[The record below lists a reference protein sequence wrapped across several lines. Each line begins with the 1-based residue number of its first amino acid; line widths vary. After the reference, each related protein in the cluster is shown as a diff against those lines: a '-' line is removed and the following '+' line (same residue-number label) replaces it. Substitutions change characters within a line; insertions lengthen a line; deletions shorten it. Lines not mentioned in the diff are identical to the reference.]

1 MADSGI
7 AKIADTLRNQNSG
20 GFRMAQPT
28 QPPVQNITVVQQGS
42 QSVQTG
48 TTDGDKQIVR
58 ALTDIYSIL
67 QTQLSFER
75 QAHQDDKLKQSLVP
89 KEFQTDSSAIREYQI
104 FASID
109 ENIKKLLDKN
119 FRGESSGLGDIAGT
133 AAGIMGLGKAL
144 KSIIPILGTFG
155 SILAGYSGVSGGLAG
170 SVTAGAL
177 TGGIPGAIAGGLG
190 WAGGRIAGREKDSDP
205 RLGKWDDVGKPGSK
219 IRTSVDEG
227 TKALLDRI
235 TQGEGTSDERAK
247 KSGFE
252 SGYDVP
258 YGFGKYGKP
267 EKPLSEMTV
276 GEVKEFQKKQIAA
289 TRGKIPGTNQ
299 GTGAVGKYQVV
310 QGTLAAQQKEL
321 GFSDEDKFTP
331 ELQDKIG
338 RSLLEGRGY
347 SKFRSGKMSEKD
359 FQTSLSKEWASIAD
373 PNTGKS
379 RFGQSTGTSSEQIS
393 KAMAFSKEHREEQP
407 KEEQPKEGESTTRLV
422 ENQDS
427 EPSTWSKIK
436 SWATKPLWG
445 EDSEEPSKMATK
457 ESQVPEGGKYQE
469 EESEMEESDEPILTE
484 QGQKQTKESSESS
497 DGGYTDYFQ
506 QMVSLLSTIAEKVG
520 GDKKKKEDGEE
531 EDEEEETSE
540 TAQREDQTQEESQLT
555 AKKESSAPQQQASPN
570 LVNLGVTPMTQQSMN
585 PMGALQG
592 VLSTAQQGMM
602 MGQMFGGMGRGG
614 MGGIGGA
621 MSGIG
626 MAGSAIG
633 SAGSILGALGQTSP
647 MLSGAGNNMGSIMG
661 TLGSASGIMSGI
673 QGIQNMG
680 RGGMG
685 GGMGVAQGALGMG
698 QSVLGSVQGLGQ
710 GIGNAFGG
718 LFGPTQSKVGT
729 IVDGKPVYGENQINK
744 SMSTKPGEEVSPN
757 KNKVGQSLNVNDQ
770 TKQISEFDRKMNDP
784 NQPIDTRSD
793 QQRITDGI
801 DSVSKAE
808 QEIKANQNKV
818 GQSLTSEGIDAVSK
832 AEQEIKANQNKVGQ
846 SLPSSPNV
854 SSLGAGSDSAA
865 INAKYSMFQETPSTG
880 AKLEGLTTTVAS
892 AKEERMVP
900 QESQPTIINNG
911 GGGQS
916 QPAAGGTGTPSPDGV
931 MGIDIGVRT
940 DEPTLLRAQYGSIRT
955 V

>member
-20 GFRMAQPT
+20 GFRMAQPA

-67 QTQLSFER
+67 QTQLNFER
-75 QAHQDDKLKQSLVP
+75 QAHQEDNLKQALVP
-89 KEFQTDSSAIREYQI
+89 KEFQTEMDSSAIRESK
-104 FASID
+104 ALSSID
-109 ENIKKLLDKN
+109 ENIKKLLDKD
-119 FRGESSGLGDIAGT
+119 FRGSSSGLGDVAGA
-133 AAGIMGLGKAL
+133 AAGMMGLGKAL

-155 SILAGYSGVSGGLAG
+155 TVLAGYSGVSGGFAG
-170 SVTAGAL
+170 SVAAGAL
-177 TGGIPGAIAGGLG
+177 RGGIPGAIVGGLG
-190 WAGGRIAGREKDSDP
+190 WAGGRIAGRKKDSDP

-219 IRTSVDEG
+219 IRTSVDDG
-227 TKALLDRI
+227 TKVLLDRI

-267 EKPLSEMTV
+267 EKPLSQMTV

-310 QGTLAAQQKEL
+310 QGTLAAQQKKL

-347 SKFRSGKMSEKD
+347 SKFRSGEISGKK
-359 FQTSLSKEWASIAD
+359 FQSNLSQEWASIAD
-373 PNTGKS
+373 PNTGRS
-379 RFGQSTGTSSEQIS
+379 RYGQSTGTSSEQIS
-393 KAMAFSKEHREEQP
+393 QAIAFSKEHREEQP
-407 KEEQPKEGESTTRLV
+407 KEQQPKEGESVTRLATAAEA
-422 ENQDS
+422 ENTNS
-427 EPSTWSKIK
+427 EPSTWSKLK
-436 SWATKPLWG
+436 TWATKPLWG
-445 EDSEEPSKMATK
+445 DGSEEPVKTATK
-457 ESQVPEGGKYQE
+457 ESQVPEGGKYAE
-469 EESEMEESDEPILTE
+469 EESEMEESNEPILTE
-484 QGQKQTKESSESS
+484 DGQAQKLTKESS
-497 DGGYTDYFQ
+497 DGGYNDYFQ

-520 GDKKKKEDGEE
+520 GDKKEENTEE

-540 TAQREDQTQEESQLT
+540 TAQREDGTQQEPQLT
-555 AKKESSAPQQQASPN
+555 AKKESSATQQQASPN

-602 MGQMFGGMGRGG
+602 MGQMFGGMGGGGMGGGG

-647 MLSGAGNNMGSIMG
+647 MLSGAGNPMGSIMG
-661 TLGSASGIMSGI
+661 TLGSTSGIMSGI

-685 GGMGVAQGALGMG
+685 GGMGVTQGILGMG

-744 SMSTKPGEEVSPN
+744 SMSTKPVEEVSPN
-757 KNKVGQSLNVNDQ
+757 KNKVGQSLNIDAQV
-770 TKQISEFDRKMNDP
+770 KQISEIDRKMNDP

-793 QQRITDGI
+793 QQRVT
-801 DSVSKAE
+801 
-808 QEIKANQNKV
+808 
-818 GQSLTSEGIDAVSK
+818 EGIDAVSK

-846 SLPSSPNV
+846 SLTSSPNV
-854 SSLGAGSDSAA
+854 SSLGAGSDSSA
-865 INAKYSMFQETPSTG
+865 INAKYSMVQETPSTG

-916 QPAAGGTGTPSPDGV
+916 QPAGAGSGTPTPDGV

>member
-1 MADSGI
+1 M
-7 AKIADTLRNQNSG
+7 
-20 GFRMAQPT
+20 
-28 QPPVQNITVVQQGS
+28 
-42 QSVQTG
+42 
-48 TTDGDKQIVR
+48 
-58 ALTDIYSIL
+58 
-67 QTQLSFER
+67 
-75 QAHQDDKLKQSLVP
+75 P

-190 WAGGRIAGREKDSDP
+190 WTGGRIAGREKDSDP
-205 RLGKWDDVGKPGSK
+205 RIGRWDDAGKPGSK

-338 RSLLEGRGY
+338 RSLIEGRGY
-347 SKFRSGKMSEKD
+347 SKFRSGEMSEKD

-680 RGGMG
+680 RMGMG
-685 GGMGVAQGALGMG
+685 GGMGVAQGVLGMG

-718 LFGPTQSKVGT
+718 LFGPTQSKIGQT
-729 IVDGKPVYGENQINK
+729 LNVDGKPISGENQTNK
-744 SMSTKPGEEVSPN
+744 SIPMETG
-757 KNKVGQSLNVNDQ
+757 D
-770 TKQISEFDRKMNDP
+770 
-784 NQPIDTRSD
+784 
-793 QQRITDGI
+793 
-801 DSVSKAE
+801 
-808 QEIKANQNKV
+808 EIKTNQNKV